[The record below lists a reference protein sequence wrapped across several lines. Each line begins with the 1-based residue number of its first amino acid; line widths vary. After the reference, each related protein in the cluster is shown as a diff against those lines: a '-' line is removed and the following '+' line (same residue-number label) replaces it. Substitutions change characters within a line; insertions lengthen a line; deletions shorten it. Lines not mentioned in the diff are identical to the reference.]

1 MLECLV
7 DGEISDRILAADRG
21 LQYGDGLFETMA
33 ILHGQPRFWQAHM
46 DRLAAGCEQL
56 GLPVTPQAILLRE
69 VQTVSAGHQN
79 CVVKIIITRGTSGRG
94 YAPGSPVKTNR
105 IVCSYAWPV
114 DPGKLVETGIRT
126 RICALRL
133 GLQPALA
140 GLKHLNRL
148 EQVLARAEWNDKAIH
163 EGILLDPED
172 HVISAISSNIFLVC
186 GDSLLTPRMDR
197 CGVRGVM
204 RANILKAFK
213 SRCQQRRIKLDMLP
227 EADEVFVCNSVR
239 GIFPVTRIDHWEY
252 SIGPVTREVQ
262 QWLGERFSPP
272 KDQN

>member
-7 DGEISDRILAADRG
+7 EGVISDRILAADRG

-56 GLPVTPQAILLRE
+56 GLPATPQAVLLRE
-69 VQTVSAGHQN
+69 VQTVSAGHQT
-79 CVVKIIITRGTSGRG
+79 CVVKIVITRGTSGRG
-94 YAPGSPVKTNR
+94 YAPAVSIKTNR

-114 DPGKLVETGIRT
+114 DPGNLVETGIRT
-126 RICALRL
+126 RICKLRL
-133 GLQPALA
+133 GLQPVLA

-148 EQVLARAEWNDKAIH
+148 EQVMARAEWMDKAIH
-163 EGILLDPED
+163 EGILLDIED
-172 HVISAISSNIFLVC
+172 HVIGAISSNIFLVS
-186 GDSLLTPRMDR
+186 GDNLLTPRMDR

-204 RANILKAFK
+204 RAHILKAFEP
-213 SRCQQRRIKLDMLP
+213 RCQQRRITLDMLP
-227 EADEVFVCNSVR
+227 EADEVFVCNAVR

-262 QWLGERFSPP
+262 SWLRDSVSPP
-272 KDQN
+272 TT

>member
-7 DGEISDRILAADRG
+7 EGVISDRILAADRG

-56 GLPVTPQAILLRE
+56 DLPATPQAVLLRE
-69 VQTVSAGHQN
+69 VQTVSAGHQT

-94 YAPGSPVKTNR
+94 YAPAVSVKTNR

-114 DPGKLVETGIRT
+114 DPGNLVETGIRT
-126 RICALRL
+126 RICKLRL

-148 EQVLARAEWNDKAIH
+148 EQVIARAEWTDKAIH
-163 EGILLDPED
+163 EGILLDFED
-172 HVISAISSNIFLVC
+172 HVISAISSNIFLVS
-186 GDSLLTPRMDR
+186 GDNLLTPRMDR

-204 RANILKAFK
+204 RAHILKAFE
-213 SRCQQRRIKLDMLP
+213 SRCQQRRITLDMLP
-227 EADEVFVCNSVR
+227 EADEVFVCNAVR

-262 QWLGERFSPP
+262 KWLGDSTSPP
-272 KDQN
+272 TS